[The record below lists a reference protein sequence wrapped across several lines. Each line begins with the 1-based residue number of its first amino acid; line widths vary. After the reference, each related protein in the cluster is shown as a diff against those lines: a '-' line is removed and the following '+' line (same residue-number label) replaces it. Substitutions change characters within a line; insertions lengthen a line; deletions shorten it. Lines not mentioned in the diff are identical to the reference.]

1 MHEPFIQDGFWKC
14 IECLLQAAPFL
25 PFSQAKMAISCVKK
39 NRVQV
44 TVRVEWKEL
53 LEFHI
58 LKKKHPHSCMAC
70 FHPQSPYTWCEIWEN
85 YVWFTYP
92 SCTVSKWCIQLL
104 VGKILL
110 CCPNT
115 PCNRACHRLACA
127 STTRGGIPGKLHQD
141 YEENETTEWGKHSA
155 ILCYFLSSFNLETL
169 LSMSFLFVLSLWVSW
184 NGANDVG
191 CSTGVRY
198 IAPGFWLARCCV
210 QYDLT

>member
-39 NRVQV
+39 KQGSSYSESGMEG
-44 TVRVEWKEL
+44 TPGISHTE
-53 LEFHI
+53 
-58 LKKKHPHSCMAC
+58 KKHPHSCMAC

-85 YVWFTYP
+85 CVWFTYP
-92 SCTVSKWCIQLL
+92 SCAVSKWCIQLL

-127 STTRGGIPGKLHQD
+127 STTRGGIPGKLHPD
-141 YEENETTEWGKHSA
+141 YEEWNHRMRQA
-155 ILCYFLSSFNLETL
+155 QCYFYTVSFMLESWNSSFY
-169 LSMSFLFVLSLWVSW
+169 VLSFCVEP
-184 NGANDVG
+184 VG
-191 CSTGVRY
+191 ILKWSK
-198 IAPGFWLARCCV
+198 RCWM
-210 QYDLT
+210 